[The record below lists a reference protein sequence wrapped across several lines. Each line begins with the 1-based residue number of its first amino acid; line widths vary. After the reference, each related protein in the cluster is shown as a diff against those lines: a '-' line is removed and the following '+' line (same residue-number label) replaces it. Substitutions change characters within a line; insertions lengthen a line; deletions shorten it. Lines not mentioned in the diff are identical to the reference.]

1 MDGVVV
7 DRGGGW
13 PRHKR
18 APVAKERDDLAFV
31 LGPHI
36 RRPTILADNAAPF
49 TPLLSLSL
57 SSSSFPSTRARMCV
71 NLVFFPLLPLCPAP
85 FPFLPSSCLPPSS
98 SYPRPFRVPGRCGSR
113 GLSAKVRKDNRSPRG
128 THRSM
133 IQHERKP
140 TGRQE
145 IAVPGRTQIWIYAGP
160 GTALVCHACKSAGGW
175 LRYWISISDRYC
187 EDFFRRVWE
196 MKGPGKKKI
205 RGLGFL
211 ILDIIFRE
219 NWKVILSD
227 RFCET
232 ILILWWED
240 ESVRTMSSEKEIHF
254 NDGRI

>member
-160 GTALVCHACKSAGGW
+160 GTALVCHACKSAGG
-175 LRYWISISDRYC
+175 
-187 EDFFRRVWE
+187 
-196 MKGPGKKKI
+196 
-205 RGLGFL
+205 
-211 ILDIIFRE
+211 
-219 NWKVILSD
+219 
-227 RFCET
+227 
-232 ILILWWED
+232 
-240 ESVRTMSSEKEIHF
+240 
-254 NDGRI
+254 

>member
-1 MDGVVV
+1 MVV

-57 SSSSFPSTRARMCV
+57 F
-71 NLVFFPLLPLCPAP
+71 LLLPLHARAYVRESRFFSP
-85 FPFLPSSCLPPSS
+85 FTPLPGSFSLSSILLPPPLLFL
-98 SYPRPFRVPGRCGSR
+98 YPRPFRVPGRCGSR

-160 GTALVCHACKSAGGW
+160 GTALVCHACKSAGG
-175 LRYWISISDRYC
+175 
-187 EDFFRRVWE
+187 
-196 MKGPGKKKI
+196 
-205 RGLGFL
+205 
-211 ILDIIFRE
+211 
-219 NWKVILSD
+219 
-227 RFCET
+227 
-232 ILILWWED
+232 
-240 ESVRTMSSEKEIHF
+240 
-254 NDGRI
+254 